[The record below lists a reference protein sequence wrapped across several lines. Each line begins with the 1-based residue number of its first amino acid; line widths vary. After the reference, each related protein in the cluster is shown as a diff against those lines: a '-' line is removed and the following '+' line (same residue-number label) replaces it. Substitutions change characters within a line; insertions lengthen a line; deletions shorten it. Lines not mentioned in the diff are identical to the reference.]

1 MVVNFR
7 VCGIS
12 QGARK
17 LARTFTLIIIKKM
30 IVVDILNIHNA
41 FGQSPPLLHE
51 QFHINAR
58 L

>member
-7 VCGIS
+7 VSGIS
-12 QGARK
+12 QGVRK
-17 LARTFTLIIIKKM
+17 LARTSTLIIKKKM